1 MPNPRAGAPPA
12 PPRLTSTVNDAVDLL
27 ERYAAAD
34 RDLAAELDRI
44 GADASPSQR
53 VSQATVTRLLRL
65 LEESLVPGV
74 QAKADLDALPN
85 SLRWAGLARW
95 AQQAVDRVERAIGWL
110 FSPLADRCDGA
121 LLVRFAGPPT
131 PARPAD
137 DRSHLGGGERPD
149 FRTARLVRVA

>member
-1 MPNPRAGAPPA
+1 LYACRARPDRRRGI
-12 PPRLTSTVNDAVDLL
+12 AVTAGQPD
-27 ERYAAAD
+27 D
-34 RDLAAELDRI
+34 GD
-44 GADASPSQR
+44 
-53 VSQATVTRLLRL
+53 RLLRL

-110 FSPLADRCDGA
+110 FSPLAERCDGA

-149 FRTARLVRVA
+149 SRTARLVRVA

>member
-1 MPNPRAGAPPA
+1 MPNPRAGATPTPL
-12 PPRLTSTVNDAVDLL
+12 RLEPTVNDAVDLL

-44 GADASPSQR
+44 GAEASPSLR

-85 SLRWAGLARW
+85 SLRWAGLTRW
-95 AQQAVDRVERAIGWL
+95 AQQAVDR
-110 FSPLADRCDGA
+110 A
-121 LLVRFAGPPT
+121 LPYP
-131 PARPAD
+131 
-137 DRSHLGGGERPD
+137 GG
-149 FRTARLVRVA
+149 RTA